1 MYDCAVKSK
10 GVSLNEKLMKGPNLV
25 NRLVGV
31 LLRFRKERIAIV
43 SDIEGMFHQVRCA
56 PEDRDCLRFLWWP
69 QGDLSKECAAFAL
82 LETAKQFGKN
92 YGVVVVEIVKKSF
105 YVDDCL
111 ITVADENKGIRLVKD
126 LQNLLACGRFRL
138 NKWIFT
144 SPAVIQSINVEDRA
158 QVLSKIE
165 LGDVASERV
174 LGMRWNV
181 QSDDFQ
187 FVTNLPNKPPTRRN
201 LLSITNAV
209 FDPLGFL
216 SSVVLEARLLFRKL
230 CHGKIKWDES
240 VSPIDA
246 VHWERWK
253 ESLCSMKDLVVPR
266 CVKPMSDVCDVQL
279 HTFADAS
286 NVARGAV
293 CYLRYVDR
301 NEQVHCSLVMA
312 KSLLAGSEKHT
323 IPRLELEAAL
333 DAVRLAKFV
342 CTELELHSCPCIY

>member
-1 MYDCAVKSK
+1 MAKRRLESLKRRLERDDMLKIKYTQEMQRVLDKGYAEVVPEEERDSSNRVWYIPHHPNSNKPDKVRIVYDCAAKSK
-10 GVSLNEKLMKGPNLV
+10 GVSLNEKLMKGPDLV

-111 ITVADENKGIRLVKD
+111 ITVADENKGIRLIKD
-126 LQNLLACGRFRL
+126 LQNLLACGRFQL
-138 NKWIFT
+138 NKWIST
-144 SPAVIQSINVEDRA
+144 SPAVIQTINVEDRA
-158 QVLSKIE
+158 QVMSKLE

-187 FVTNLPNKPPTRRN
+187 FVTNLRISHQRVE
-201 LLSITNAV
+201 IC
-209 FDPLGFL
+209 FL
-216 SSVVLEARLLFRKL
+216 SPTLCLILWDFYPLSYLKQGCCLESCF
-230 CHGKIKWDES
+230 
-240 VSPIDA
+240 
-246 VHWERWK
+246 
-253 ESLCSMKDLVVPR
+253 M
-266 CVKPMSDVCDVQL
+266 
-279 HTFADAS
+279 
-286 NVARGAV
+286 
-293 CYLRYVDR
+293 
-301 NEQVHCSLVMA
+301 
-312 KSLLAGSEKHT
+312 
-323 IPRLELEAAL
+323 
-333 DAVRLAKFV
+333 VRLNG
-342 CTELELHSCPCIY
+342 TNLYPQSMPCIGRGGRRVCAV